1 MSARYTTQFD
11 STFACHLFQEVN
23 KECKT
28 IGCLSALEMKIC
40 NWPITKPHEDSVLF
54 PCTTMHASSDHIQP
68 ELLKHAESITPRL
81 ANLFNT
87 VWQKQEVPT
96 DWRDGIIIPLPKKV
110 ICLTVTTGEA
120 SPCCQSQAKCLQ
132 V

>member
-1 MSARYTTQFD
+1 MLGSEISHDFEGD
-11 STFACHLFQEVN
+11 SPDIPDLD
-23 KECKT
+23 
-28 IGCLSALEMKIC
+28 ISLD
-40 NWPITKPHEDSVLF
+40 PITDEEVAPAIRKLKNGKP
-54 PCTTMHASSDHIQP
+54 AGSDHIQP
-68 ELLKHAESITPRL
+68 ELLKHAESITLRL

-96 DWRDGIIIPLPKKV
+96 DFLPKKV

>member
-1 MSARYTTQFD
+1 MEEHFFWSVLNCPEPEISHDFEGD
-11 STFACHLFQEVN
+11 SLD
-23 KECKT
+23 
-28 IGCLSALEMKIC
+28 IPDLDISLD
-40 NWPITKPHEDSVLF
+40 PITDEEVTRAIRKLKNGK
-54 PCTTMHASSDHIQP
+54 AAGSDHIQP